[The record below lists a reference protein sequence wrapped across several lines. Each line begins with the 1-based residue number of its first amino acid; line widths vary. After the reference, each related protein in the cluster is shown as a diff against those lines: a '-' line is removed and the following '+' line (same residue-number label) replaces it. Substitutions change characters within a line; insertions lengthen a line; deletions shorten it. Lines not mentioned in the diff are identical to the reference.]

1 MKEDESKNT
10 PTATEE
16 QPENAQSVAT
26 VAAPDDTTPSGGEVE
41 RPDDPRDG
49 EGCEAVTVV
58 IVETSEPHAL
68 MAARSVKQ
76 NLVGADVL
84 VARLAVDPQMTLI
97 EALLRFVTEVTSSER
112 IILMTDSMLLLNP
125 TTIHE
130 IGCRR
135 GVLTDKGVA
144 LGEERTPKLMYR
156 SVLLRLLPYLKDNY
170 PHASIFLEYDQF
182 ARPEVMPLLMRPWN
196 QDNWLLPVVSKNP
209 PLEALQ
215 KWAKTQRFAWIA
227 PQSWTDTVVKFLE
240 ERFPV

>member
-84 VARLAVDPQMTLI
+84 AAVLEVDPQMTLI

-196 QDNWLLPVVSKNP
+196 QDNWLLPVVSAAPKP
-209 PLEALQ
+209 ELLRQ
-215 KWAKTQRFAWIA
+215 WARTQRFMYVKPEAW
-227 PQSWTDTVVKFLE
+227 PKTLVEFLE

>member
-68 MAARSVKQ
+68 IAARSVKQ

-240 ERFPV
+240 ERFPA